1 MSPPLR
7 TPYFLTASAVYSEQ
21 VGQYLQEGGTKG
33 ETKRRY
39 TPIAAPTIRRA
50 LICTPSYTPSSSPTL
65 LLLSLRRAFRNSS
78 FNSLNEASAA
88 AGRAETTKSR
98 STGSLAEEE
107 RKISL
112 NLLRTALRFTAVPT
126 FLETDKP
133 NLGLPTEFGKAWTE
147 KSLPL

>member
-1 MSPPLR
+1 M
-7 TPYFLTASAVYSEQ
+7 
-21 VGQYLQEGGTKG
+21 G

-39 TPIAAPTIRRA
+39 TSITPTMIRRE
-50 LICTPSYTPSSSPTL
+50 LIIYNPPPGSPQL
-65 LLLSLRRAFRNSS
+65 LLLSLHKAYRNSL

-88 AGRAETTKSR
+88 AGRAEITKSS
-98 STGSLAEEE
+98 STGSVGEVE

-112 NLLRTALRFTAVPT
+112 SLLRTALRLTAVPT
-126 FLETDKP
+126 FLETERP

>member
-1 MSPPLR
+1 MSPPLT
-7 TPYFLTASAVYSEQ
+7 TPYFLTAWAVYSEQ
-21 VGQYLQEGGTKG
+21 VGQYLQEGGSKG

-39 TPIAAPTIRRA
+39 TPIAPPTIRRA
-50 LICTPSYTPSSSPTL
+50 LIYTPPPSSPAL
-65 LLLSLRRAFRNSS
+65 LLLSLRKAYRNSS

-133 NLGLPTEFGKAWTE
+133 NLGLPTEFGKACTE

>member
-1 MSPPLR
+1 MSPPLT

-21 VGQYLQEGGTKG
+21 VGQYLQEGGSKG
-33 ETKRRY
+33 DTKRRY
-39 TPIAAPTIRRA
+39 APIAPPTIRRA
-50 LICTPSYTPSSSPTL
+50 LIYSPPSSPAL

-98 STGSLAEEE
+98 SPGSLAEEE

-133 NLGLPTEFGKAWTE
+133 NLDLPTEFRKAWTE